1 MCASL
6 NFIYLDGGEEAG
18 WGRLR
23 FALARCSGR
32 RRPFR
37 PSPHALPFRLC
48 RFRAHVSF
56 SSGSWYILFPT
67 SAICEVTLPAN
78 NLSRFSAFLS
88 TRRAHRPLTKVRLRT
103 SRRTRGSGE
112 ARSGSRRRLR
122 RPGERT
128 EAAPEAAA
136 EPMPRDGGRARRDKS
151 GARGMSPG
159 PP

>member
-1 MCASL
+1 MCASP
-6 NFIYLDGGEEAG
+6 NFSYLDGGEEAG

-32 RRPFR
+32 PRPFR
-37 PSPHALPFRLC
+37 PSPHVLQFRLC
-48 RFRAHVSF
+48 RFSAHISF
-56 SSGSWYILFPT
+56 SSGSCYLLFPT
-67 SAICEVTLPAN
+67 SVIGEATLPAN
-78 NLSRFSAFLS
+78 SLNRFSAFLCA
-88 TRRAHRPLTKVRLRT
+88 RRAHRPLTKVRLRT

-122 RPGERT
+122 RRGERT